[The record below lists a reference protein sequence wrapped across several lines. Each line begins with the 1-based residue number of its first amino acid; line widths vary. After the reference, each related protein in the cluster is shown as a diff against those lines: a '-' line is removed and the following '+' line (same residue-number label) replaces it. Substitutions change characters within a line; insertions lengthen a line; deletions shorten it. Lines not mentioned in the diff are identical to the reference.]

1 MTQPRKSKPTK
12 VADILTGVLKSAG
25 LADRVGQA
33 AVVAAWA
40 DLVGERIAGAAVP
53 EAVAADGTLFVRVKS
68 SAWRQELSLDD
79 ARGALAAQRRP
90 LGRTDQAHSLAAW
103 GREPGAGVP
112 LRRPREKQAVSP
124 PLTAGRALTARQAAS
139 RIVARQVR
147 ELLSHEKAA
156 RRGEDA
162 EAVHQMRVEARRLR
176 AALALF
182 STVVRPPRR
191 AGRSRLRW
199 LSRTL
204 GRVRDLDVMTALLE
218 DRHLAHLDGGEAARL
233 EDLLAALK
241 ERRWRAQKKLAASL
255 ARGRYA
261 KLKDALRGFARHP
274 RFVGRGDGEAMAARY
289 LTDVIHRQARRA
301 SAHRGMVE
309 RTPEAADLHALRMAV
324 KRLRYVLDFHAEVC
338 GIAFDEERR
347 LTRLLQD
354 CLGEIHDHDL
364 LLEWFRGRH
373 GAAAPVEAA
382 LFAGAWRVLPE
393 RLGADRARLL
403 RRFLR
408 LRRQWLARTEPG
420 GPVVALEA
428 PRFVNLEAA
437 PVQLRLASPLR
448 TVASLRIV
456 R

>member
-1 MTQPRKSKPTK
+1 
-12 VADILTGVLKSAG
+12 
-25 LADRVGQA
+25 
-33 AVVAAWA
+33 
-40 DLVGERIAGAAVP
+40 
-53 EAVAADGTLFVRVKS
+53 
-68 SAWRQELSLDD
+68 
-79 ARGALAAQRRP
+79 
-90 LGRTDQAHSLAAW
+90 
-103 GREPGAGVP
+103 
-112 LRRPREKQAVSP
+112 VSP
-124 PLTAGRALTARQAAS
+124 TLSAAPALTVRHAAS

-147 ELLSHEKAA
+147 ELLSHDKAA

-162 EAVHQMRVEARRLR
+162 EAVHQMRVLTRRLR

-182 STVVRPPRR
+182 SSVVRPPRR
-191 AGRSRLRW
+191 AGRARLRW
-199 LSRTL
+199 LARTL

-218 DRHLAHLDGGEAARL
+218 DRHLAHLGGIEAARL

-255 ARGRYA
+255 ARGRFA
-261 KLKDALRGFARHP
+261 KLRDALRNFARHP
-274 RFVGRGDGEAMAARY
+274 RFVGRGDEEAMAARY
-289 LTDVIHRQARRA
+289 LTDVIHRQARRV

-309 RTPEAADLHALRMAV
+309 RAPEAADLHALRITV

-364 LLEWFRGRH
+364 LLEWFGEAAGTDARTHGRTARRRRR
-373 GAAAPVEAA
+373 AAKPPVEAA
-382 LFAGAWRVLPE
+382 LFAGVWRVLPE
-393 RLGADRARLL
+393 RLAADRARLL

-408 LRRQWLARTEPG
+408 LRRQWLTRTEPG
-420 GPVVALEA
+420 GTVVPLEA

-437 PVQLRLASPLR
+437 PVQLRLSTLQK